1 MMRLIAAMENRSQVR
16 KTGLGLTRA
25 LLPTMLLAPLA
36 LIWGCAGVVSGKN
49 SNTAPPPQTFN
60 ISGTIGPTAGG
71 GGATVTL
78 SGAASGTTTANSSG
92 AYTFTGLANGTY
104 AVTARRTGYTFSPT
118 SQSATVNGASVNGVN
133 FTATPQQGQTF
144 SLSGTI
150 TPTAGGGGATVT
162 LSGAANAVTTANSSG
177 AYTFPGLGNGT
188 YTVAPS
194 QIGYSF
200 SPATQNAT
208 VSGTNVT
215 GVNFTATV
223 VQAHSAALSWTAST
237 SSVSGYNIYRS
248 TVSGGSYTKVNS
260 SPVSGVSYIDS
271 TVQGGTTYFFVTT
284 AVDGSGNESSFSNE
298 VQAIIP

>member
-60 ISGTIGPTAGG
+60 ISGTIG
-71 GGATVTL
+71 
-78 SGAASGTTTANSSG
+78 
-92 AYTFTGLANGTY
+92 
-104 AVTARRTGYTFSPT
+104 
-118 SQSATVNGASVNGVN
+118 
-133 FTATPQQGQTF
+133 
-144 SLSGTI
+144 
-150 TPTAGGGGATVT
+150 PTAGGGGATVT